1 MTSQEYT
8 QWLKGFLDAIDN
20 YAITKKQF
28 DLIREK
34 LKEVDDTTQSIGNPV
49 GNGGWWG
56 GTTTPYSIPLSGTSA
71 TTAVNYPS
79 GSTLTY
85 TTGNNGVGTTYT
97 MGGTITSTNT
107 TYVNQSSDNELRSK
121 YLRNSEGYESLEE
134 LENDFFG
141 EYDEKLLLD

>member
-28 DLIREK
+28 DSIREK
-34 LKEVDDTTQSIGNPV
+34 LKEVDDTTQSIGNPI

-56 GTTTPYSIPLSGTSA
+56 TTPYSIPCGTI
-71 TTAVNYPS
+71 TTGGTITTSNYPS

-85 TTGNNGVGTTYT
+85 TTGNGNSGAYT
-97 MGGTITSTNT
+97 LTGNT
-107 TYVNQSSDNELRSK
+107 TTTSAYVNQ
-121 YLRNSEGYESLEE
+121 
-134 LENDFFG
+134 NDADG
-141 EYDEKLLLD
+141 DEKLLLD